1 VREERWVEVSMH
13 EWVQRGY
20 FDGEWMESRW
30 SRVVIHRTPGLT
42 GGSAY
47 SVTLPLLFTLQQ
59 FCSTLNETF
68 PECPVLEVEMLEG
81 IAAEQ
86 PWRYFDV

>member
-1 VREERWVEVSMH
+1 MH
-13 EWVQRGY
+13 ERVQGGY
-20 FDGEWMESRW
+20 FDGEWMENRW

-42 GGSAY
+42 GGSAF
-47 SVTLPLLFTLQQ
+47 SVNVALLLTLQQ
-59 FCSTLNETF
+59 FCRTLNETF
-68 PECPVLEVEMLEG
+68 PECPVLEVEMIEG